1 MATYAELTN
10 EQRALLQAFLN
21 NVRAWSGEQARTNNH
36 GDALNTS
43 YNAQVSAIIS
53 SLDAA
58 EVIPNT
64 SGLAGAASIVKE
76 DLVSVVSHVQGVLT
90 NYNTTGHRQLW
101 VKLTGAGNLIG

>member
-1 MATYAELTN
+1 MALYSELTT
-10 EQRALLQAFLN
+10 EQQNLLQAFLN
-21 NVRAWSGEQARTNNH
+21 NIRGWSGEQGRTNNH
-36 GDALNTS
+36 GEAFNDD

-76 DLVSVVSHVQGVLT
+76 DLVSVVAHVQGILT
-90 NYNTTGHRQLW
+90 SYNTTAHRQLW
-101 VKLTGAGNLIG
+101 TKHAGAVNLLG